1 MRQRALFFLFLLS
14 TLTASAYDAR
24 IDSIYYNLIDST
36 KSAEVTRGEEFYAG
50 SVTIPETVTYQ
61 DVTYTVTA
69 IGGSAFAYS
78 ADLTSVTIPNTVT
91 EIGGLA
97 FMQCTGLTSITIPNS
112 VETIGSHA
120 FYVCENLTSITIP
133 SSVKSIKNTSFSG
146 CPALTSISVE
156 SRNTVYDSRENCN
169 AIIETA
175 TNTIISGCMNTVIP
189 NSVTA
194 IGGSAF
200 ENCTGLKSLTIPN
213 SVKSIGRLAFN
224 FCTGLTSVTIPNSV
238 TSIGIEVFEGCNAL
252 AAISVESGNTVYD
265 SRENCNAVI
274 ETETNTLVAGCKNT
288 VIPSSVTTIGKYA
301 FAYCYGLTSMTIP
314 EGVTTIDDQA
324 FRTCMNMTSVTI
336 PNSVTLIA
344 TFAFAYCDNL
354 NSVTI
359 GNSVDSIGDGAF
371 GICPNL
377 KDVYCYADSVPTGKY
392 AFYRSSLNATL
403 HVPAA
408 SVEAYKETY
417 PWSGFG
423 SIVALTDEETA
434 VKGVKSTQQNVDGLP
449 DCKYVKNG
457 KLFIIKAGKKYN
469 AVGRRC
475 L

>member
-1 MRQRALFFLFLLS
+1 M
-14 TLTASAYDAR
+14 
-24 IDSIYYNLIDST
+24 
-36 KSAEVTRGEEFYAG
+36 
-50 SVTIPETVTYQ
+50 
-61 DVTYTVTA
+61 
-69 IGGSAFAYS
+69 
-78 ADLTSVTIPNTVT
+78 
-91 EIGGLA
+91 
-97 FMQCTGLTSITIPNS
+97 
-112 VETIGSHA
+112 
-120 FYVCENLTSITIP
+120 
-133 SSVKSIKNTSFSG
+133 
-146 CPALTSISVE
+146 
-156 SRNTVYDSRENCN
+156 
-169 AIIETA
+169 
-175 TNTIISGCMNTVIP
+175 
-189 NSVTA
+189 
-194 IGGSAF
+194 
-200 ENCTGLKSLTIPN
+200 
-213 SVKSIGRLAFN
+213 
-224 FCTGLTSVTIPNSV
+224 
-238 TSIGIEVFEGCNAL
+238 